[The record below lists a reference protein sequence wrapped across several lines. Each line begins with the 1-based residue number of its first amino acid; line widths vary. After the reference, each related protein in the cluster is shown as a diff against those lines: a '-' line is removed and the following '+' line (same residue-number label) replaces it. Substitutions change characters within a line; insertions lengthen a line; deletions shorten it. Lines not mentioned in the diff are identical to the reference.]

1 MTIYGSDGTAK
12 AEASK
17 IEYEGAW
24 LGTRKISVDVVSPVP
39 IEFANGDYLDFRGER
54 FTLRYKPSV
63 SKTASSGA
71 KGNAFAYETMIFYSY
86 ADELTRCE
94 FRDVVLED
102 NNIHYTSL
110 PKFSFYCQTAQD
122 FADRLKANLDIL
134 YPDMWTVNVVVGT
147 EITSKSLSYNG
158 ISCWE
163 ALTSIKQELKLNF
176 FINGRTIT
184 IGDVVE
190 EIPFQF
196 RYGKGN
202 GLKQIDA
209 EAKDEQAII
218 TRLYVY
224 GSTRNIP
231 NRYYNNLWRNNSTGE
246 LKYDT
251 TDLSA
256 SGYTRAIS
264 ESMYMPNLMLP
275 MFTDPSLIGT
285 TDDDGTVRYGGELF
299 HNAYIESVRGVAEY
313 GVNEGHVFLD
323 GSGDEDDVYPSLEGM
338 TAEELI
344 AAGVKVSSTG
354 ELDVIVSADDVEDN
368 GVIPEGETAVGQF
381 VVYIKDI
388 GFNINDYLTSEEAAI
403 SFKSGACAGRE
414 FKITSVE
421 VSGNGYKLTC
431 NRVLD
436 NTIDLAF
443 PNSSYKVATGDKF
456 VLLYITMPQ
465 VYILAA
471 QQRLLAKGK
480 AWLLENDNT
489 TYNTTPHIDDIML
502 ARNPEIAELLKEGKK
517 FMFKD
522 DDLGMEESIF
532 ISSLKITVENGGI
545 AKYEVTISDD
555 VDASFTNRIT
565 ESVKSELIKDT
576 AISNNTKDISRGVGD
591 ARYLRKDVADRA
603 TKKITFEQGIGI
615 GKSGESAS
623 VDADGNI
630 QGKSLALKIAND
642 GIPCGMDDMGKL
654 TSIESSTNESHT
666 KTASISESMG
676 SEGYVPGF
684 TGRGWNMRMS
694 GGLSYLDLDNL
705 TLRGSMTVYELLIK
719 QIRATN
725 GGIVVSAVN
734 GRVKRVDGS
743 DSIAHIPGDT
753 VKVWYEQGNPFKAGD
768 FVRCMK
774 WDTAHNRMHQYWAKV
789 KAIGTDAT
797 YGDYTEFDYAS
808 FDTYKGGSGPAAIE
822 RLLDIPRVGDEAVLF
837 GSTVSGRQ
845 GVIYITAAEDE
856 PPCIEVLEGVTTNSI
871 EGVQRTR
878 LGSLKQMSDTDFD
891 GLLGGSGL
899 YSDNAYLKG
908 RFFLSSKGEEVDA
921 FVSRV
926 SNEITNGNL
935 ILHSDDMTGV
945 NVQTGTRLNASY
957 DSTIGAAVINVI
969 TSSTT
974 PVLASRIRFWSLA
987 DTRTNIEQL
996 SLTNESEMLTFSI
1009 WLKADA
1015 TLTTL
1020 PQILLKNQRLTLT
1033 GGDVTTEWKQFSVT
1047 FAQGF
1052 TMGNNTMYLDMVGVP
1067 KGTMLYV
1074 SKMKLERG
1082 SEATDWCDVSSLE
1095 SVIKQTADNIT
1106 AKVGATGIDID
1117 ANTITLSASN
1127 TMIVDADGNAL
1138 AAINDGKFKTAF
1150 LDLGNLELTS
1160 EAVPTIDN
1168 FEWTAG
1174 YNTNGT
1180 LTDVIDNNNNSA
1192 LVAAD
1197 ILEDFTVEIGTKYVA
1212 SGLTDGDLVAV
1223 NAGITF
1229 VPSTIAFVKNVVITA
1244 TVNGEAVDYDD
1255 ANEQV
1260 LFTYKSGT
1268 STYDIQVSIAFT
1280 LQGKRYSFG
1289 DNTNIAIP
1297 QTEYNAFIRGW
1308 NGTANNVKVYHNPS
1322 VAAYNN
1328 RTIIGSNGMVSYW
1341 GGRYIFHQSVPT
1353 GEGDTSAG
1361 VTIIAG
1367 RNGWKITDNGI
1378 MISNNGGLDWH
1389 TA

>member
-17 IEYEGAW
+17 IEYEGTW

-63 SKTASSGA
+63 SKTASSGS

-134 YPDMWTVNVVVGT
+134 YPDMWTVNVVEGT
-147 EITSKSLSYNG
+147 EITSKALSYNG

-285 TDDDGTVRYGGELF
+285 TDADGTVRYGGELF

-323 GSGDEDDVYPSLEGM
+323 GSGGDEDVYPSLEGM

-344 AAGVKVSSTG
+344 AAGIRVSATG

-603 TKKITFEQGIGI
+603 TKRITFEQGVGI

-684 TGRGWNMRMS
+684 TGKGWNMRMS
-694 GGLSYLDLDNL
+694 GGLSYLDIDNL

-725 GGIVVSAVN
+725 GGIVVSASN
-734 GRVKRVDGS
+734 GRVKRVDGT

-789 KAIGTDAT
+789 KAIGTDPT

-822 RLLDIPRVGDEAVLF
+822 RLDIPRVGDEAVLF

-845 GVIYITAAEDE
+845 GVIYIAAAEDE
-856 PPCIEVLEGVTTNSI
+856 PPCIDVLEGVTTNSI

-926 SNEITNGNL
+926 SNEQATQSNL
-935 ILHSDDMTGV
+935 IVGAGDLSTCKAY
-945 NVQTGTRLNASY
+945 GTRTVLAVSY
-957 DSTIGAAVINVI
+957 DTTEAAMCVEKQ

-974 PVLASRIRFWSLA
+974 ASYNYAMMFA
-987 DTRTNIEQL
+987 DTKTAFAELANVAKA
-996 SLTNESEMLTFSI
+996 TDLTFTIYIKGDGSI
-1009 WLKADA
+1009 VTPP
-1015 TLTTL
+1015 TLRFSSRTVSTEGS
-1020 PQILLKNQRLTLT
+1020 I
-1033 GGDVTTEWKQFSVT
+1033 TTEWKRFEYH
-1047 FAQGF
+1047 FASTWNLGTVYAF
-1052 TMGNNTMYLDMVGVP
+1052 ILSFVGAEVGG
-1067 KGTMLYV
+1067 KCWL
-1074 SKMKLERG
+1074 KMPQMERG
-1082 SEATDWCDVSSLE
+1082 NQATAWSDFVKSSSL
-1095 SVIKQTADNIT
+1095 IKQTADSIV
-1106 AKVGATGIDID
+1106 AKVNETGIDIE
-1117 ANTITLSASN
+1117 NKTITL
-1127 TMIVDADGNAL
+1127 TADKTYIKGTDGTAM
-1138 AAINDGKFKTAF
+1138 AAFTDGKLQRAF
-1150 LDLGNLELTS
+1150 LDLGNLQLTS

-1174 YNTNGT
+1174 YNTNGNVGT
-1180 LTDVIDNNNNSA
+1180 EQTTGREETTYSSYTFEVGHRATVVLPST
-1192 LVAAD
+1192 VATGD
-1197 ILEDFTVEIGTKYVA
+1197 IV
-1212 SGLTDGDLVAV
+1212 SV
-1223 NAGITF
+1223 NAI
-1229 VPSTIAFVKNVVITA
+1229 VDVKRVTKCNVHIDDVVVKVNDKVVQHDTLLNKEIMFEADGSASYNIEIIMTA
-1244 TVNGEAVDYDD
+1244 TLSAILNSSGDFALPTVDY
-1255 ANEQV
+1255 
-1260 LFTYKSGT
+1260 
-1268 STYDIQVSIAFT
+1268 SIY
-1280 LQGKRYSFG
+1280 LQ
-1289 DNTNIAIP
+1289 
-1297 QTEYNAFIRGW
+1297 GW
-1308 NGTANNVKVYHNPS
+1308 NGTANNIKVYHNPS

-1341 GGRYIFHQSVPT
+1341 GGKYIFHQSVPT
-1353 GEGDTSAG
+1353 GEGDTSESG

-1367 RNGWKITDNGI
+1367 RNGWKITDKGI

>member
-17 IEYEGAW
+17 IEYEGTW

-63 SKTASSGA
+63 SKTASSGS

-134 YPDMWTVNVVVGT
+134 YPDMWTVNVVEGT
-147 EITSKSLSYNG
+147 EITSKALSYNG

-285 TDDDGTVRYGGELF
+285 TDADGTVRYGGELF

-323 GSGDEDDVYPSLEGM
+323 GSGGDEDVYPSLEGM

-344 AAGVKVSSTG
+344 AAGIRVSATG

-603 TKKITFEQGIGI
+603 TKRITFEQGVGI

-684 TGRGWNMRMS
+684 TGKGWNMRMS
-694 GGLSYLDLDNL
+694 GGLSYLDIDNL

-725 GGIVVSAVN
+725 GGIVVSAAN
-734 GRVKRVDGS
+734 GRVKRVDGT
-743 DSIAHIPGDT
+743 DSIAHLPGDT

-789 KAIGTDAT
+789 KAIGTDPT
-797 YGDYTEFDYAS
+797 YGDYTEFDYAY

-822 RLLDIPRVGDEAVLF
+822 RLDIPRVGDEAVLF

-845 GVIYITAAEDE
+845 GVIYIAAAEDE
-856 PPCIEVLEGVTTNSI
+856 PPCIDVLEGVTTNSI

-926 SNEITNGNL
+926 SNEQATQSNL
-935 ILHSDDMTGV
+935 IVGAGDLSTCKAY
-945 NVQTGTRLNASY
+945 GTRTVLAVSY
-957 DSTIGAAVINVI
+957 DTTEAAMCVEKQ

-974 PVLASRIRFWSLA
+974 ASYNYAMMFA
-987 DTRTNIEQL
+987 DTKTAFAELANVAKA
-996 SLTNESEMLTFSI
+996 TDLTFTIYIKGDGSI
-1009 WLKADA
+1009 VTPP
-1015 TLTTL
+1015 TLRFSSRTVSTEGS
-1020 PQILLKNQRLTLT
+1020 I
-1033 GGDVTTEWKQFSVT
+1033 TTEWKRFEYH
-1047 FAQGF
+1047 FASTWNLGTVYAF
-1052 TMGNNTMYLDMVGVP
+1052 ILSFVGAEVGG
-1067 KGTMLYV
+1067 KCWL
-1074 SKMKLERG
+1074 KMPQMERG
-1082 SEATDWCDVSSLE
+1082 NQATAWSDFVKSSSL
-1095 SVIKQTADNIT
+1095 IKQTADSIV
-1106 AKVGATGIDID
+1106 AKVNETGIDIE
-1117 ANTITLSASN
+1117 NKTITL
-1127 TMIVDADGNAL
+1127 TADKTYIKGTDGTAM
-1138 AAINDGKFKTAF
+1138 AAFTDGKLQRAF

-1174 YNTNGT
+1174 YNTNGNVGT
-1180 LTDVIDNNNNSA
+1180 EQTTGREETTYSSYTFEVGHRATVVLPST
-1192 LVAAD
+1192 VATGD
-1197 ILEDFTVEIGTKYVA
+1197 IV
-1212 SGLTDGDLVAV
+1212 SV
-1223 NAGITF
+1223 NAI
-1229 VPSTIAFVKNVVITA
+1229 VDVKRVTKCNVHIDDVVVKVNDKVVQHDTLLNKEIMFEADGSASYNIEIIMTA
-1244 TVNGEAVDYDD
+1244 TLSAILNSSGDFALPTVDY
-1255 ANEQV
+1255 
-1260 LFTYKSGT
+1260 
-1268 STYDIQVSIAFT
+1268 SIY
-1280 LQGKRYSFG
+1280 LQ
-1289 DNTNIAIP
+1289 
-1297 QTEYNAFIRGW
+1297 GW
-1308 NGTANNVKVYHNPS
+1308 NGTANNIKVYHNPS

-1341 GGRYIFHQSVPT
+1341 GGKYIFHQSVPT
-1353 GEGDTSAG
+1353 GEGDTSESG

-1367 RNGWKITDNGI
+1367 RTGWKITDNGI

>member
-17 IEYEGAW
+17 IEYEGTW

-63 SKTASSGA
+63 SKTASSGS

-134 YPDMWTVNVVVGT
+134 YPDMWTVNVVDGT
-147 EITSKSLSYNG
+147 EITSKALSYNG

-285 TDDDGTVRYGGELF
+285 TDADGTVRYGGELF

-323 GSGDEDDVYPSLEGM
+323 GSGGDEDVYPSLEGM

-344 AAGVKVSSTG
+344 AAGIRVSATG

-603 TKKITFEQGIGI
+603 TKRITFEQGVGI

-684 TGRGWNMRMS
+684 TGKGWNMRMS
-694 GGLSYLDLDNL
+694 GGLSYLDIDNL

-725 GGIVVSAVN
+725 GGIVVSASN
-734 GRVKRVDGS
+734 GRVKRVDGT
-743 DSIAHIPGDT
+743 DSIAHLPGDT

-789 KAIGTDAT
+789 KAIGTDPT
-797 YGDYTEFDYAS
+797 YGDYTEFDYAY

-822 RLLDIPRVGDEAVLF
+822 RLDIPRVGDEAVLF

-845 GVIYITAAEDE
+845 GVIYIAAAEDE

-891 GLLGGSGL
+891 GLIGGSGL

-926 SNEITNGNL
+926 SNEQATQTNL
-935 ILHSDDMTGV
+935 IAGAGDLSTCKAY
-945 NVQTGTRLNASY
+945 GTRTVLAVSY
-957 DSTIGAAVINVI
+957 DTTEAAMCVEKQ

-974 PVLASRIRFWSLA
+974 ASYNYAMMFA
-987 DTRTNIEQL
+987 DTKTAFAELANVAKA
-996 SLTNESEMLTFSI
+996 TDLTFTIYIKGDGSI
-1009 WLKADA
+1009 VTPP
-1015 TLTTL
+1015 TLRFSSRTVSTEGSL
-1020 PQILLKNQRLTLT
+1020 
-1033 GGDVTTEWKQFSVT
+1033 TTEWKRFEYH
-1047 FAQGF
+1047 FASTWNLGAVYAF
-1052 TMGNNTMYLDMVGVP
+1052 ILSFADSEVGG
-1067 KGTMLYV
+1067 KCWL
-1074 SKMKLERG
+1074 KMPQMERG
-1082 SEATDWCDVSSLE
+1082 NQATAWSDFVKSSSL
-1095 SVIKQTADNIT
+1095 IKQTADSIV
-1106 AKVGATGIDID
+1106 AKVNETGIDIE
-1117 ANTITLSASN
+1117 NKTITL
-1127 TMIVDADGNAL
+1127 TADKTYIKGTDGTAM
-1138 AAINDGKFKTAF
+1138 AAFTDGKLQRAF

-1180 LTDVIDNNNNSA
+1180 LTDVTDNNNNSA

-1229 VPSTIAFVKNVVITA
+1229 TPSNTTTVKNAVITA
-1244 TVNGEAVDYDD
+1244 TVNGEAADYDD

-1260 LFTYKSGT
+1260 LFTYKGGT
-1268 STYDIQVSIAFT
+1268 STYDIQVSITFT
-1280 LQGKRYSFG
+1280 LQGKRYTYAG
-1289 DNTNIAIP
+1289 DTIIAIP

-1308 NGTANNVKVYHNPS
+1308 NGTANNIKVYHNPS

-1341 GGRYIFHQSVPT
+1341 GGKYLFHQSVPT
-1353 GEGDTSAG
+1353 GEGNTSESG

-1367 RNGWKITDNGI
+1367 RNGWKITDKGI

>member
-17 IEYEGAW
+17 IEYEGTW

-63 SKTASSGA
+63 SKTASSGS

-134 YPDMWTVNVVVGT
+134 YPDMWTVNVVEGT
-147 EITSKSLSYNG
+147 EITSKALSYNG

-285 TDDDGTVRYGGELF
+285 TDADGTVRYGGELF

-323 GSGDEDDVYPSLEGM
+323 GSGGDEDVYPSLEGM
-338 TAEELI
+338 TAEDLI
-344 AAGVKVSSTG
+344 AAGIRVSATG

-603 TKKITFEQGIGI
+603 TKRITFEQGVGI

-684 TGRGWNMRMS
+684 TGKGWNMRMS
-694 GGLSYLDLDNL
+694 GGLSYLDIDNL

-725 GGIVVSAVN
+725 GGIVVSASN
-734 GRVKRVDGS
+734 GRVKRVDGT
-743 DSIAHIPGDT
+743 DSIAHLPGDT

-789 KAIGTDAT
+789 KAIGTDPT
-797 YGDYTEFDYAS
+797 YGDYTEFDYAY

-822 RLLDIPRVGDEAVLF
+822 RLDIPRVGDEAVLF

-845 GVIYITAAEDE
+845 GVIYIAAAEDE

-926 SNEITNGNL
+926 SNEQATQSNL
-935 ILHSDDMTGV
+935 IVGAGDLSTCKAY
-945 NVQTGTRLNASY
+945 GTRTVLAVSY
-957 DSTIGAAVINVI
+957 DTTEAAMCVEKQ

-974 PVLASRIRFWSLA
+974 ASYNYAMMFA
-987 DTRTNIEQL
+987 DTKTAFAELANVAKA
-996 SLTNESEMLTFSI
+996 TDLTFTIYIKGDGSI
-1009 WLKADA
+1009 VTPP
-1015 TLTTL
+1015 TLRFSSRTVSTEGSL
-1020 PQILLKNQRLTLT
+1020 
-1033 GGDVTTEWKQFSVT
+1033 TTEWKRFEYH
-1047 FAQGF
+1047 FASTWNLGTVYAF
-1052 TMGNNTMYLDMVGVP
+1052 ILSFVGAEVGG
-1067 KGTMLYV
+1067 KCWL
-1074 SKMKLERG
+1074 KMPQMERG
-1082 SEATDWCDVSSLE
+1082 NQATAWSDFVKSSSL
-1095 SVIKQTADNIT
+1095 IKQTADSIV
-1106 AKVGATGIDID
+1106 AKVNETGIDIE
-1117 ANTITLSASN
+1117 NKTITL
-1127 TMIVDADGNAL
+1127 TADKTYIKAPDGTAM
-1138 AAINDGKFKTAF
+1138 AAFTDGKLQRAF
-1150 LDLGNLELTS
+1150 LDLGNLQLTS
-1160 EAVPTIDN
+1160 DAVPTIDN

-1174 YNTNGT
+1174 YNTNGNVGT
-1180 LTDVIDNNNNSA
+1180 EQTTGREETTYSSYTFEVGHKATVVLPST
-1192 LVAAD
+1192 VATGD
-1197 ILEDFTVEIGTKYVA
+1197 IV
-1212 SGLTDGDLVAV
+1212 SV
-1223 NAGITF
+1223 NAI
-1229 VPSTIAFVKNVVITA
+1229 VDVKRVTKCNVHIDDVVVKVNDKVVQHDTLLNKEIMFEADGSASYNIEIIMTA
-1244 TVNGEAVDYDD
+1244 TLSAILNSSGDFALPTVDY
-1255 ANEQV
+1255 
-1260 LFTYKSGT
+1260 
-1268 STYDIQVSIAFT
+1268 SIY
-1280 LQGKRYSFG
+1280 LQ
-1289 DNTNIAIP
+1289 
-1297 QTEYNAFIRGW
+1297 GW
-1308 NGTANNVKVYHNPS
+1308 NGTANNIKVYHNPS

-1341 GGRYIFHQSVPT
+1341 GGKYIFHQSVPT
-1353 GEGDTSAG
+1353 GEGDTSESG

-1367 RNGWKITDNGI
+1367 RTGWKITDNGI

>member
-17 IEYEGAW
+17 IEYEGTW

-63 SKTASSGA
+63 SKTASSGS

-134 YPDMWTVNVVVGT
+134 YPDMWTVNVVDGT
-147 EITSKSLSYNG
+147 EITSKALSYNG

-285 TDDDGTVRYGGELF
+285 TDADGTVRYGGELF

-323 GSGDEDDVYPSLEGM
+323 GSGGDEDVYPSLEGM

-344 AAGVKVSSTG
+344 AAGIRVSATG

-603 TKKITFEQGIGI
+603 TKRITFEQGVGI

-684 TGRGWNMRMS
+684 TGKGWNMRMS
-694 GGLSYLDLDNL
+694 GGLSYLDIDNL

-725 GGIVVSAVN
+725 GGIVVSASN
-734 GRVKRVDGS
+734 GRVKRVDGT
-743 DSIAHIPGDT
+743 DSIAHLPGDT

-789 KAIGTDAT
+789 KAIGTDPT
-797 YGDYTEFDYAS
+797 YGDYTEFDYAY

-822 RLLDIPRVGDEAVLF
+822 RLDIPRVGDEAVLF

-845 GVIYITAAEDE
+845 GVIYIAAAEDE

-891 GLLGGSGL
+891 GLIGGSGL

-926 SNEITNGNL
+926 SNEQAT
-935 ILHSDDMTGV
+935 
-945 NVQTGTRLNASY
+945 QTQ
-957 DSTIGAAVINVI
+957 
-969 TSSTT
+969 
-974 PVLASRIRFWSLA
+974 SL
-987 DTRTNIEQL
+987 
-996 SLTNESEMLTFSI
+996 
-1009 WLKADA
+1009 
-1015 TLTTL
+1015 
-1020 PQILLKNQRLTLT
+1020 
-1033 GGDVTTEWKQFSVT
+1033 
-1047 FAQGF
+1047 
-1052 TMGNNTMYLDMVGVP
+1052 
-1067 KGTMLYV
+1067 
-1074 SKMKLERG
+1074 
-1082 SEATDWCDVSSLE
+1082 
-1095 SVIKQTADNIT
+1095 IKQTADSIE
-1106 AKVGATGIDID
+1106 AKVNETGIDIE
-1117 ANTITLSASN
+1117 NKTITL
-1127 TMIVDADGNAL
+1127 TADKTYIKGTDGTAM
-1138 AAINDGKFKTAF
+1138 AAFTDGKLQRAF

-1174 YNTNGT
+1174 YNTNGNVGT
-1180 LTDVIDNNNNSA
+1180 EQTTGREETTYSSYTFEVGHRATVVLPST
-1192 LVAAD
+1192 VATGD
-1197 ILEDFTVEIGTKYVA
+1197 IV
-1212 SGLTDGDLVAV
+1212 SV
-1223 NAGITF
+1223 NAI
-1229 VPSTIAFVKNVVITA
+1229 VDVKRVTKCNVHIDDVVVKVNDKVVQHDTLLNKEIMFEADGSASYNIEIIMTA
-1244 TVNGEAVDYDD
+1244 TLSAILNSSGDFALPTVDY
-1255 ANEQV
+1255 
-1260 LFTYKSGT
+1260 
-1268 STYDIQVSIAFT
+1268 SIY
-1280 LQGKRYSFG
+1280 LQ
-1289 DNTNIAIP
+1289 
-1297 QTEYNAFIRGW
+1297 GW
-1308 NGTANNVKVYHNPS
+1308 NGTANNIKVYHNPS

-1328 RTIIGSNGMVSYW
+1328 HTIIGSNGMVSYW
-1341 GGRYIFHQSVPT
+1341 GGKYLFHQSVPT
-1353 GEGDTSAG
+1353 GEGDTSESG

-1367 RNGWKITDNGI
+1367 RNGWKITDKGI

>member
-17 IEYEGAW
+17 IEYEGTW

-63 SKTASSGA
+63 SKTASSGS

-134 YPDMWTVNVVVGT
+134 YPDMWTVNVVEGT
-147 EITSKSLSYNG
+147 EITSKALSYNG

-285 TDDDGTVRYGGELF
+285 TDADGTVRYGGELF

-323 GSGDEDDVYPSLEGM
+323 GSGGDEDVYPSLEGM

-344 AAGVKVSSTG
+344 AAGIRVSATG

-603 TKKITFEQGIGI
+603 TKRITFEQGVGI

-684 TGRGWNMRMS
+684 TGKGWNMRMS
-694 GGLSYLDLDNL
+694 GGLSYLDIDNL

-725 GGIVVSAVN
+725 GGIVVSASN
-734 GRVKRVDGS
+734 GRVKRVDGT
-743 DSIAHIPGDT
+743 DSIAHLPGDT

-789 KAIGTDAT
+789 KAIGTDPT
-797 YGDYTEFDYAS
+797 YGDYTEFDYAY

-822 RLLDIPRVGDEAVLF
+822 RLDIPRVGDEAVLF

-845 GVIYITAAEDE
+845 GVIYIAAAEDE

-926 SNEITNGNL
+926 SNEQATQSNL
-935 ILHSDDMTGV
+935 IVGAGDLSTCKAY
-945 NVQTGTRLNASY
+945 GTRTVLAVSY
-957 DSTIGAAVINVI
+957 DTTEAAMCVEKQ

-974 PVLASRIRFWSLA
+974 ASYNYAMMFA
-987 DTRTNIEQL
+987 DTKTAFAELANVAKA
-996 SLTNESEMLTFSI
+996 TDLTFTIYIKGDGSI
-1009 WLKADA
+1009 VTPP
-1015 TLTTL
+1015 TLRFSSRTVSTEGSL
-1020 PQILLKNQRLTLT
+1020 
-1033 GGDVTTEWKQFSVT
+1033 TTEWKRFEYH
-1047 FAQGF
+1047 FASTWNLGTVYAF
-1052 TMGNNTMYLDMVGVP
+1052 ILSFVGAEVGG
-1067 KGTMLYV
+1067 KCWL
-1074 SKMKLERG
+1074 KMPQMERG
-1082 SEATDWCDVSSLE
+1082 NQATAWSDFVKSSSL
-1095 SVIKQTADNIT
+1095 IKQTADSIV
-1106 AKVGATGIDID
+1106 AKVNETGIDIE
-1117 ANTITLSASN
+1117 NKTITL
-1127 TMIVDADGNAL
+1127 TADKTYIKGTDGTAM
-1138 AAINDGKFKTAF
+1138 AAFTDGKLQRAF

-1174 YNTNGT
+1174 YNTNGNVGT
-1180 LTDVIDNNNNSA
+1180 EQTTGREETTYSSYTFEVGHRATVVLPST
-1192 LVAAD
+1192 VATGD
-1197 ILEDFTVEIGTKYVA
+1197 IV
-1212 SGLTDGDLVAV
+1212 SV
-1223 NAGITF
+1223 NAI
-1229 VPSTIAFVKNVVITA
+1229 VDVKRVTKCNVHIDDVVVKVNDKVVQHDTLLNKEIMFEADGSASYNIEIIMTA
-1244 TVNGEAVDYDD
+1244 TLSAILNSSGDFALPTVDY
-1255 ANEQV
+1255 
-1260 LFTYKSGT
+1260 
-1268 STYDIQVSIAFT
+1268 SIY
-1280 LQGKRYSFG
+1280 LQ
-1289 DNTNIAIP
+1289 
-1297 QTEYNAFIRGW
+1297 GW
-1308 NGTANNVKVYHNPS
+1308 NGTANNIKVYHNPS

-1341 GGRYIFHQSVPT
+1341 GGKYIFHQSVPT
-1353 GEGDTSAG
+1353 GEGDTSESG

-1367 RNGWKITDNGI
+1367 RTGWKITDNGI

>member
-17 IEYEGAW
+17 IEYEGTW

-63 SKTASSGA
+63 SKTASSGS

-134 YPDMWTVNVVVGT
+134 YPDMWTVNVVEGT
-147 EITSKSLSYNG
+147 EITSKALSYNG

-285 TDDDGTVRYGGELF
+285 TDADGTVRYGGELF

-323 GSGDEDDVYPSLEGM
+323 GSGGDEDVYPSLEGM

-344 AAGVKVSSTG
+344 AAGIRVSATG

-603 TKKITFEQGIGI
+603 TKRITFEQGVGI

-684 TGRGWNMRMS
+684 TGKGWNMRMS
-694 GGLSYLDLDNL
+694 GGLSYLDIDNL

-725 GGIVVSAVN
+725 GGIVVSAAN
-734 GRVKRVDGS
+734 GRVKRVDGT
-743 DSIAHIPGDT
+743 DSIAHLPGDT

-789 KAIGTDAT
+789 KAIGTDPT
-797 YGDYTEFDYAS
+797 YGDYTEFDYAY

-822 RLLDIPRVGDEAVLF
+822 RLDIPRVGDEAVLF

-845 GVIYITAAEDE
+845 GVIYIAAAEDE
-856 PPCIEVLEGVTTNSI
+856 PPCIDVLEGVTTNSI

-926 SNEITNGNL
+926 SNEQATQTNL
-935 ILHSDDMTGV
+935 IAGAGDLSTCKAY
-945 NVQTGTRLNASY
+945 GTRTVLAVSY
-957 DSTIGAAVINVI
+957 DTTEAAMCVEKQ

-974 PVLASRIRFWSLA
+974 ASYNYAMMFA
-987 DTRTNIEQL
+987 DTKTAFAELANVAKA
-996 SLTNESEMLTFSI
+996 TDLTFTIYIKGDGSI
-1009 WLKADA
+1009 VTPP
-1015 TLTTL
+1015 TLRFSSRTVSTEGSL
-1020 PQILLKNQRLTLT
+1020 
-1033 GGDVTTEWKQFSVT
+1033 TTEWKRFEYH
-1047 FAQGF
+1047 FASTWNLGAVYAF
-1052 TMGNNTMYLDMVGVP
+1052 ILSFADSEVGG
-1067 KGTMLYV
+1067 KCWL
-1074 SKMKLERG
+1074 KMPQMERG
-1082 SEATDWCDVSSLE
+1082 TIATAWSDFAKSSSL
-1095 SVIKQTADNIT
+1095 IKQTADSIV
-1106 AKVGATGIDID
+1106 AKVNETGIDIE
-1117 ANTITLSASN
+1117 NKTITL
-1127 TMIVDADGNAL
+1127 TADKTYIKGTDGTAM
-1138 AAINDGKFKTAF
+1138 AAFTDGKLQRAF

-1174 YNTNGT
+1174 YNTNGNVGT
-1180 LTDVIDNNNNSA
+1180 EQTTGREETTYSSYTFEVGHRATVVLPST
-1192 LVAAD
+1192 VATGD
-1197 ILEDFTVEIGTKYVA
+1197 IV
-1212 SGLTDGDLVAV
+1212 SV
-1223 NAGITF
+1223 NAI
-1229 VPSTIAFVKNVVITA
+1229 VDVKRVTKCNVHIDDVVVKVNDKVVQHDTLLNKEIMFEADGSASYNIEIIMTA
-1244 TVNGEAVDYDD
+1244 TLSAILNSSGDFALPTVDY
-1255 ANEQV
+1255 
-1260 LFTYKSGT
+1260 
-1268 STYDIQVSIAFT
+1268 SIY
-1280 LQGKRYSFG
+1280 LQ
-1289 DNTNIAIP
+1289 
-1297 QTEYNAFIRGW
+1297 GW
-1308 NGTANNVKVYHNPS
+1308 NGTANNIKVYHNPS

-1341 GGRYIFHQSVPT
+1341 GGKYIFHQSVPT
-1353 GEGDTSAG
+1353 GEGDTSESG

-1367 RNGWKITDNGI
+1367 RTGWKITDNGI